1 MDHRIH
7 QVPQHALQFPAIN
20 GPKSKQSPIPFK
32 DILSQEQGLKISK
45 HASQRIA
52 ERNIQI
58 DEQQWEI
65 IGEKMQEAKKKGI
78 TDSLI
83 VMNNAALLVNAKNH
97 TVVTAMNRE
106 EATSRIFTNINGTI
120 LIND

>member
-7 QVPQHALQFPAIN
+7 QVPQHALQFPTI
-20 GPKSKQSPIPFK
+20 KSHESKQSSISFK

-45 HASQRIA
+45 HASQRLT

-58 DEQQWEI
+58 DEQQWQM
-65 IGEKMQEAKKKGI
+65 IGEKVREAKKKGI
-78 TDSLI
+78 TDSLV
-83 VMNNAALLVNAKNH
+83 VMNNTALLVNAKNH
-97 TVVTAMNRE
+97 TVVTAMDRQ

-120 LIND
+120 LMND